1 MGVRGWLGRQQQ
13 KGIRM
18 ILGLDGFVPA
28 LPLRRVARWVAWPGN
43 AVLAA
48 GAMLLAAAPLGAWQL
63 VRSPELPFGAQGRP
77 GFEPALIGF
86 EISLGLWLLSGA
98 LPKAARKVAVGCFSI
113 FACYTLHEAL
123 AGRTDCG
130 CFGQVH
136 VNPWFT
142 FILDVA
148 IVLALLFLARPDGK
162 DIDPSRWSRRKWP
175 VVAAAAIG
183 LAVGIP
189 AAALHPKVVSAANGL
204 ATADSGKLVILE
216 PHHWVGHRLPVLAH
230 IVSAGAAKPGVAG
243 RRDLP
248 LGRRLAFGN
257 WTLMFY
263 HASCGECRATIPVY
277 EQLAQSEVNSG
288 RMPHVV
294 FVRVPSGSG
303 IPTRGLFHSPLPLH
317 ATLDATREWFAQT
330 PIIVRLH
337 NGTVTA
343 AVTGTAAMNLPW
355 RRAAIR

>member
-1 MGVRGWLGRQQQ
+1 MV
-13 KGIRM
+13 
-18 ILGLDGFVPA
+18 
-28 LPLRRVARWVAWPGN
+28 LRLVGAT
-43 AVLAA
+43 LLFAA
-48 GAMLLAAAPLGAWQL
+48 GLNAAGFTRLPAQPVALARMPDCTPLLIAW
-63 VRSPELPFGAQGRP
+63 
-77 GFEPALIGF
+77 
-86 EISLGLWLLSGA
+86 EIFLGLWLISGA
-98 LPKAARKVAVGCFSI
+98 LPTAARKVAIGCFSV
-113 FACYTLHEAL
+113 FACYTFYEAI
-123 AGRTDCG
+123 AGKSDCG

-136 VNPWFT
+136 VNPWLT
-142 FILDVA
+142 FVLDVA
-148 IVLALLFLARPDGK
+148 IVLALLFLAKLDGK
-162 DIDPSRWSRRKWP
+162 DIDPSRWSKRRWP

-183 LAVGIP
+183 LAVGV
-189 AAALHPKVVSAANGL
+189 ATATLHPKIVSAANGM

-216 PHHWVGHRLPVLAH
+216 PHHWLGRRLPVLAH
-230 IVSAGAAKPGVAG
+230 IVSIGASRSGTDGLQQAGPHRQDVGATGPAGV
-243 RRDLP
+243 RQLP
-248 LGRRLAFGN
+248 LGRRLAVGN

-288 RMPHVV
+288 WTPHVV

-303 IPTRGLFHSPLPLH
+303 ISTRGLFHSPLPLH